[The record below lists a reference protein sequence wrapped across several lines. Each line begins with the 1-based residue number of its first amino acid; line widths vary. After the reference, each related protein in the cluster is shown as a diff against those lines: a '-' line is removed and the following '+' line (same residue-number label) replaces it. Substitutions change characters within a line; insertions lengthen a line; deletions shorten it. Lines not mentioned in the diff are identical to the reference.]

1 MHIDHE
7 LMPCKCTNKLCTAYS
22 KCCFLSTEVHPDLKG
37 NVSFL
42 FVGQGGGSDER
53 KQGRPFIGRAGKRIR
68 QQVMYVREKLDKHIG
83 VAFSNTIRDNP
94 EGNRVPNTTELGW
107 CLKHLY
113 VDIAVLMKRG
123 LKVVVPLG
131 NASKDVF
138 IKEAGGMAAAH
149 GRMYDVSNDIFGT
162 IKVMP
167 TYHPSYVIRNAPK
180 FNDKVISEYDAPVIR
195 DLIGAYK
202 YFFYGER
209 NILDVDEGVLNLF

>member
-1 MHIDHE
+1 MVMVELGFQMHIDHE
-7 LMPCKCTNKLCTAYS
+7 LMPCKCTNKLCTVYS
-22 KCCFLSTEVHPDLKG
+22 KCCFLPTEVNPDLEGK
-37 NVSFL
+37 VSML

-68 QQVMYVREKLDKHIG
+68 QQVMYVREKLGKHIG

-94 EGNRVPNTTELGW
+94 EGNRIPNTTELGW

-138 IKEAGGMAAAH
+138 IEEAGGMAAAH
-149 GRMYDVSNDIFGT
+149 GKLYDISNDIFGT

-202 YFFYGER
+202 YFFE
-209 NILDVDEGVLNLF
+209 EK